1 MPSLAAP
8 AAVLSAA
15 PLIDEIDAVAEAPR
29 RLPDHSAHARL
40 HVAVVP
46 VAVRRDGAVAVARH
60 RRGHVAAATAEA
72 HQLVLLAA
80 AAAGVGVGGRTLLH
94 LLRGHSNISST
105 KSWVFWLGDNLI
117 LDNNW

>member
-1 MPSLAAP
+1 MPSLAPP

-40 HVAVVP
+40 DVVVP
-46 VAVRRDGAVAVARH
+46 IAVRRDDAVAVARH
-60 RRGHVAAATAEA
+60 RRGHVAAAAEA

-80 AAAGVGVGGRTLLH
+80 PAAAGVGVGGRSLLH
-94 LLRGHSNISST
+94 LLWGH
-105 KSWVFWLGDNLI
+105 
-117 LDNNW
+117 